1 MNVRMVLKFE
11 RILST
16 LNPTPKRV
24 CSPCKLVSTKINR
37 REGRKERKYLKS
49 SQSQSQFSTRRI
61 QTGQFHPLLF
71 FNSRIFRIIQ
81 DRSQFDIED
90 IGSKESMS
98 QILEYQHLFESL
110 SEIYYQ
116 SPNPHC

>member
-37 REGRKERKYLKS
+37 RDGYEVAFFISKLMNKHGVNRVGCVYAIENLLHIKSLIYINNQEILIRKIEE
-49 SQSQSQFSTRRI
+49 I
-61 QTGQFHPLLF
+61 LF
-71 FNSRIFRIIQ
+71 
-81 DRSQFDIED
+81 
-90 IGSKESMS
+90 
-98 QILEYQHLFESL
+98 LENLF
-110 SEIYYQ
+110 
-116 SPNPHC
+116 